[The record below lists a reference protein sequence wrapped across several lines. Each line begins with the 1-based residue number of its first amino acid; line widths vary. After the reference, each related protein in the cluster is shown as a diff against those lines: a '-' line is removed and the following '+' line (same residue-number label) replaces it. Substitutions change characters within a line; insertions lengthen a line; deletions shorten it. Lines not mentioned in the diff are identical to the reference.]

1 MPVTREGD
9 DHLQVP
15 EGGYCRI
22 CDYPLFHRGGV
33 GSLGGRPFCPEIFR
47 VSTTAVTRCSQTV
60 TDT

>member
-15 EGGYCRI
+15 EGCRRI
-22 CDYPLFHRGGV
+22 CDYPSFTGAWDLWEV
-33 GSLGGRPFCPEIFR
+33 GLRPEIFR
-47 VSTTAVTRCSQTV
+47 VGVNAVTRCSQTV